1 MAGRGQIAFHSGALF
16 AKDPTSGTGAT
27 VQVATLQE
35 TSFDFKASNKELSGE
50 NQFAEA
56 IGRGGTKVTGKAK
69 SGRFNGALMNQIF
82 FAQPSA
88 NLLAEAKLLAL
99 DEAGTVATATVTVT
113 NAANFKEDLGVQSRT
128 TGLPFKRVASAPAV
142 SQYSVNETT
151 GVYTFNATDNA
162 ALVKISYLYKTTAA
176 GSGTLLLTNQL
187 AGEAP
192 TFRGIFYN
200 KFQTQSMT
208 LILNAL
214 VSESL
219 GFAFKAD
226 DFAMPDFSFSAQ
238 VDSLGALGELS
249 MTQFS

>member
-16 AKDPTSGTGAT
+16 AKDPTANTGAT
-27 VQVATLQE
+27 VQVATLLE
-35 TSFDFKASNKELSGE
+35 TSFDFKSSNKELSGE

-56 IGRGGTKVTGKAK
+56 IGRGTTKVTGKAK

-82 FAQPSA
+82 FAQPAA
-88 NLLAEAKLLAL
+88 NILAQAKLLAL
-99 DEAGTVATATVTVT
+99 DEAGTVATAAVTVT
-113 NAANFKEDLGVQSRT
+113 NAANFVEDLGVQSKT

-162 ALVKISYLYKTTAA
+162 QLVKISYLYKSTAA
-176 GSGTLLLTNQL
+176 GAGTLQITNQL

-200 KFQTQSMT
+200 KFQNQHMT
-208 LILNAL
+208 LILSAL

-219 GFAFKAD
+219 GFAFKAE

-238 VDSLGALGELS
+238 VDSTGSLGELS
-249 MTQFS
+249 MSSFQ